1 MKTYSMYRTGF
12 RSMALV
18 TAMLFSLAAV
28 YQVTQIKLRHLR
40 VALDDRSE
48 IVTVHD
54 RERQLKCMA
63 DNIYYEAAMEPA
75 EGKLA
80 VAQVV
85 MNRTESPDFPKDICQ
100 VIYQRNSFYQTVVC
114 QFTWLCD
121 GSVGRR
127 PVQPQQYAESM
138 EAAKK
143 VLLEGFRLPSLKNAL
158 YYHADYVNPR
168 WNKEQVA
175 KIGRHI
181 FYKPREKNDGNV

>member
-85 MNRTESPDFPKDICQ
+85 MNRSESPDFPKDICQ

>member
-1 MKTYSMYRTGF
+1 MYRNGF
-12 RSMALV
+12 RSMALA

-40 VALDDRSE
+40 VALDDRAE

-80 VAQVV
+80 VAQIV
-85 MNRTESPDFPKDICQ
+85 MNRSESPDFPKDICQ

>member
-28 YQVTQIKLRHLR
+28 YQVTQVKLRHLR
-40 VALDDRSE
+40 VALDDRAE

-85 MNRTESPDFPKDICQ
+85 MNRSESPDFPKDICQ

>member
-1 MKTYSMYRTGF
+1 MKTYNMYRVGF
-12 RSMALV
+12 KSVALA

-28 YQVTQIKLRHLR
+28 YQITQTKLRHLR
-40 VALDDRSE
+40 VAMDDRPE

-85 MNRTESPDFPKDICQ
+85 MNRSASPDFPKDICQ

>member
-18 TAMLFSLAAV
+18 TAMLFSLVAV

>member
-28 YQVTQIKLRHLR
+28 YQVTQVKLRHLR
-40 VALDDRSE
+40 VALDDRAE